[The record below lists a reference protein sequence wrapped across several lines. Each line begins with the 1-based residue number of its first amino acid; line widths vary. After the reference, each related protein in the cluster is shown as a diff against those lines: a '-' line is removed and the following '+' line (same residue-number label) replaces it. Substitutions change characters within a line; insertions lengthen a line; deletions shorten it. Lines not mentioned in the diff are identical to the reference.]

1 VDSNFPP
8 TLWAQPPDLSMPHT
22 NNGAESYHSHLN
34 AEFYAKHPNIYM
46 FVDALKKIQKS
57 AYVSMN
63 SLSQPA
69 RTSKFERQK
78 RQFIVTA
85 YFDYRRQ
92 VPTRK
97 DFLKKVGL
105 CIVMD
110 QELICEIIHSSSF

>member
-1 VDSNFPP
+1 
-8 TLWAQPPDLSMPHT
+8 
-22 NNGAESYHSHLN
+22 
-34 AEFYAKHPNIYM
+34 M